1 MQAGKKIV
9 AGMLA
14 LALMIQG
21 VPVQWGT
28 AVQAASQT
36 TSAAPLQGT
45 DGAITWK
52 LTEQTP
58 QQGWSQGDK
67 KAYKLTITGKGVMPG
82 YMHMSDGVNTPWQP
96 YNDQIQTIVVAKGV
110 TRVSEHA
117 FEGMGELTSV
127 TLPSTVTQ
135 VSREAFMYCQ
145 KLEKITLPETLE
157 NIGDRAFNYCRAL
170 KSITVPDQVTTIGS
184 LAFAGCTSLESAS
197 LGESVEQVQGDLFH
211 ECGKLSTLTVAH
223 GNTSMRSEDNVLY
236 NKDMSLLIRYAAGKS
251 DTKFYVPDSVK
262 TIGANAITHCSNLTE
277 LQIPSSVT
285 KMDDYAVYYNSA
297 LSKLFFEGN
306 APKVSVVT
314 PRTGIIG
321 GNPQVYVYTVYNG
334 AIRHN
339 GKTGNDANKDITLYK
354 TASSTGWGEGWSTIS
369 QKSDETNQ
377 YSKGYGFTLQ
387 NFSLTDTATAD
398 GTFGNLKWHYR
409 DDIKELSFSG
419 SGSISDFS
427 LSALPKWNGGQGR
440 SFRQSI
446 KTINA
451 SKATITAV
459 GNYAFYNADQLEKVT
474 FGSGLKRVGKYAFAD
489 CTALKNFPAENAT
502 SIEEGAFAG
511 DTSLTGEADMTGA
524 QVIGAS
530 AMEGAS
536 GITDIRLGAKLTSIE
551 ARAFANCKK
560 LNGVI
565 LPLGIKTLKKELF
578 MDAVLGRR

>member
-14 LALMIQG
+14 LALTIQG
-21 VPVQWGT
+21 VPMQRGT
-28 AVQAASQT
+28 AVQAAGQT
-36 TSAAPLQGT
+36 TETAPLQGT

-58 QQGWSQGDK
+58 QRGWSQGDK

-96 YNDQIQTIVVAKGV
+96 YNDQIQTIAVAKGV

-145 KLEKITLPETLE
+145 KLEKITLPEALE

-170 KSITVPDQVTTIGS
+170 KSIVVPDQVTTIGS
-184 LAFAGCTSLESAS
+184 LAFAGCTSLESVS
-197 LGESVEQVQGDLFH
+197 LGESVAQVQGSLFH

-223 GNTSMRSEDNVLY
+223 GNASMRSEDNVLY

-251 DTKFYVPDSVK
+251 DTKFYVPGSVK
-262 TIGANAITHCSNLTE
+262 TIGANAITHCSNLAE

-314 PRTGIIG
+314 SHTGIIG

-339 GKTGNDANKDITLYK
+339 GKQERMPTK
-354 TASSTGWGEGWSTIS
+354 TSHCIKQHLPQVGAR
-369 QKSDETNQ
+369 
-377 YSKGYGFTLQ
+377 
-387 NFSLTDTATAD
+387 D
-398 GTFGNLKWHYR
+398 G
-409 DDIKELSFSG
+409 
-419 SGSISDFS
+419 
-427 LSALPKWNGGQGR
+427 LPSHR
-440 SFRQSI
+440 
-446 KTINA
+446 
-451 SKATITAV
+451 
-459 GNYAFYNADQLEKVT
+459 KVT
-474 FGSGLKRVGKYAFAD
+474 K
-489 CTALKNFPAENAT
+489 PT
-502 SIEEGAFAG
+502 SIQKG
-511 DTSLTGEADMTGA
+511 M
-524 QVIGAS
+524 
-530 AMEGAS
+530 
-536 GITDIRLGAKLTSIE
+536 
-551 ARAFANCKK
+551 
-560 LNGVI
+560 
-565 LPLGIKTLKKELF
+565 
-578 MDAVLGRR
+578 VLHCRISV

>member
-14 LALMIQG
+14 LALTIQG
-21 VPVQWGT
+21 VPMQRGT
-28 AVQAASQT
+28 AVQAAGQT
-36 TSAAPLQGT
+36 TETAPLQGT

-96 YNDQIQTIVVAKGV
+96 YNDQIQTIAVAKGV

-145 KLEKITLPETLE
+145 KLEKITLPEALE

-170 KSITVPDQVTTIGS
+170 KSIVVPDQVTTIGS
-184 LAFAGCTSLESAS
+184 LAFAGCTSLESVS
-197 LGESVEQVQGDLFH
+197 LGESVAQVQGSLFH

-223 GNTSMRSEDNVLY
+223 GNASMRSEDNVLY
-236 NKDMSLLIRYAAGKS
+236 NKDTSLLIRYAAGKS
-251 DTKFYVPDSVK
+251 DTKFYVPGSVK
-262 TIGANAITHCSNLTE
+262 TIGANAITHCSNLAE

-314 PRTGIIG
+314 SHTGIIG

-339 GKTGNDANKDITLYK
+339 GKTGTDANKDITLYK

-387 NFSLTDTATAD
+387 NFSLTDTDTAD
-398 GTFGNLKWHYR
+398 GTFGSLKWHYR

-446 KTINA
+446 KTIDA

-511 DTSLTGEADMTGA
+511 DTSLTGE
-524 QVIGAS
+524 V
-530 AMEGAS
+530 
-536 GITDIRLGAKLTSIE
+536 DI
-551 ARAFANCKK
+551 AFSY
-560 LNGVI
+560 
-565 LPLGIKTLKKELF
+565 
-578 MDAVLGRR
+578 